1 MKNLPQ
7 ISDTEWQVMKII
19 WASAPITAGEVIEK
33 LEGVTSWKPK
43 TVKTLLGRLVRKKA
57 IAFNKEGR
65 IYVYYPLVA
74 ENECVKAESRSFLQ
88 KVYGGALNTM
98 FAYFLEEEE
107 LSREDIEELKRILDQ
122 KSE

>member
-19 WASAPITAGEVIEK
+19 WASAPITANEVIEK
-33 LEGVTSWKPK
+33 LEGVTLWKPK
-43 TVKTLLGRLVRKKA
+43 TIKTLIGRLVRKKA
-57 IAFNKEGR
+57 IAFNKDGR

-74 ENECVKAESRSFLQ
+74 ENECVKAESRSFLD
-88 KVYGGALNTM
+88 KVYGGALNMM
-98 FAYFLEEEE
+98 FANFLEEQD